1 MAAADDEVYVHS
13 VDGVTYELTV
23 PERIETPHIKEWEK
37 NWKHERYE
45 PDPDNPDNPDNID
58 QTKSIEEFEEGGEN
72 GLKVALT
79 AADAGSIPPGGSSY
93 LTKAYI
99 FETED
104 DAKAAQQALIN
115 NDEAA
120 LEAALKKLVAY
131 YPLLNAEN
139 QLIPAGM
146 EPEGD
151 SQVKFSHT
159 LTGLSAEYAGKYILF
174 SARISSG
181 GGKVSSQWVVQQGD
195 TNPDS
200 FIWQLPYVKLP
211 MPEKL

>member
-1 MAAADDEVYVHS
+1 M
-13 VDGVTYELTV
+13 
-23 PERIETPHIKEWEK
+23 
-37 NWKHERYE
+37 
-45 PDPDNPDNPDNID
+45 
-58 QTKSIEEFEEGGEN
+58 
-72 GLKVALT
+72 
-79 AADAGSIPPGGSSY
+79 
-93 LTKAYI
+93 
-99 FETED
+99 
-104 DAKAAQQALIN
+104 
-115 NDEAA
+115 
-120 LEAALKKLVAY
+120 LVAY

-181 GGKVSSQWVVQQGD
+181 GGKVSSQWVVQKD
-195 TNPDS
+195 TNPDP

-211 MPEKL
+211 TPEVSVGTG